1 MEIHKRK
8 INAILPLCC
17 ENQAIVSK
25 KFRSGYPGRSI
36 HIRKF
41 PPGYQDLGRKNRDII
56 GNRASPAVSHMKHR
70 KFYEGKSAEARS
82 PYLTFLQNCLILHFT
97 FLPLTNLKTL
107 YSNLDG
113 SLSLFLHVSALRL
126 LVSFLRSKHWK
137 DCLLLRV

>member
-1 MEIHKRK
+1 MPFCPSVAKTK
-8 INAILPLCC
+8 LLCLKSFVPVTR
-17 ENQAIVSK
+17 EGVFISE
-25 KFRSGYPGRSI
+25 S
-36 HIRKF
+36 F